1 MTTYASSAWKRR
13 REMKQKDWKSQ
24 ETMFWKIKP
33 ETQRRWMQDT
43 RSPKQ
48 SCLVQKKLIPKRVFI
63 TKYFL
68 NDICEKKSKA
78 SMKVEKKV
86 AARWS
91 KKDETW
97 MKDATDPPTIWSLLF
112 IFVFLCWSSRIQRN
126 IVQLYAT
133 PNPPTSVLVWSVL
146 NHTAEHWTLKGG
158 CRETRSQT
166 SFLCSLHLLDI
177 QRCILV
183 VYGV

>member
-1 MTTYASSAWKRR
+1 
-13 REMKQKDWKSQ
+13 MKQKDWKSQ

-63 TKYFL
+63 IKYFL

-86 AARWS
+86 AAR
-91 KKDETW
+91 
-97 MKDATDPPTIWSLLF
+97 
-112 IFVFLCWSSRIQRN
+112 
-126 IVQLYAT
+126 
-133 PNPPTSVLVWSVL
+133 
-146 NHTAEHWTLKGG
+146 
-158 CRETRSQT
+158 
-166 SFLCSLHLLDI
+166 
-177 QRCILV
+177 
-183 VYGV
+183 

>member
-1 MTTYASSAWKRR
+1 MFRVPIPLVRKYKWMMILNLQFRSDRIQIEYYRPDQYDNICKQRLKEEKR
-13 REMKQKDWKSQ
+13 D
-24 ETMFWKIKP
+24 ETKRLEI
-33 ETQRRWMQDT
+33 T
-43 RSPKQ
+43 RNNVLENQTWNTKKMDARHQISKAVMPGA
-48 SCLVQKKLIPKRVFI
+48 KKLIPKRVFL

-126 IVQLYAT
+126 IV
-133 PNPPTSVLVWSVL
+133 
-146 NHTAEHWTLKGG
+146 
-158 CRETRSQT
+158 
-166 SFLCSLHLLDI
+166 
-177 QRCILV
+177 
-183 VYGV
+183 

>member
-1 MTTYASSAWKRR
+1 
-13 REMKQKDWKSQ
+13 
-24 ETMFWKIKP
+24 
-33 ETQRRWMQDT
+33 MQDT

-48 SCLVQKKLIPKRVFI
+48 SCLVQKKLIPKRVFL

-68 NDICEKKSKA
+68 NDICEKKSKV

-112 IFVFLCWSSRIQRN
+112 IFVFLCWSSQIQRN
-126 IVQLYAT
+126 IVQRCATYAQEYKWEKVKL
-133 PNPPTSVLVWSVL
+133 PAFERPTCLLW
-146 NHTAEHWTLKGG
+146 HAFAGFC
-158 CRETRSQT
+158 CRCESR
-166 SFLCSLHLLDI
+166 FDGLCHV
-177 QRCILV
+177 RCIFIDWIKTGSCKQVWNTWQTCQNRPTIGLAESSV
-183 VYGV
+183 WRFGIGPV